1 MTITNS
7 SRRALN
13 IAAGVA
19 VVFGALTIVSGGLA
33 LFGSDETRAGVG
45 NAVPFVL
52 WFNFLAGFAYVI
64 AGIGLYLRHRP
75 AIWVSIG
82 ILAATF
88 MVFLAFGMHISQGG
102 AYEMRTVGAM
112 ILRMGVWAVISIIAW
127 RHIKQAKKS

>member
-1 MTITNS
+1 MNITNPN
-7 SRRALN
+7 RRALN

-19 VVFGALTIVSGGLA
+19 IIFGVLTIVSGGLA
-33 LFGSDETRAGVG
+33 LFGSDETRAVAG
-45 NAVPFVL
+45 NAVSFVL
-52 WFNFLAGFAYVI
+52 WFNFLAGFAYVV

-82 ILAATF
+82 ILAVTF
-88 MVFLAFGMHISQGG
+88 MVFLAFGIHILQGG

-112 ILRMGVWAVISIIAW
+112 ILRMGVWAVISVVAW